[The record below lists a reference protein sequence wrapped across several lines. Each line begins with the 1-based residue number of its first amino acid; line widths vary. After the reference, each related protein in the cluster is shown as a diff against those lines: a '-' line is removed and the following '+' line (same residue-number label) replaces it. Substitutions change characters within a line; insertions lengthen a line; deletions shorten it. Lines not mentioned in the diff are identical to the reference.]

1 MDILGI
7 ELNSIIDLII
17 VQILAYVPS
26 LLFALIVFFVG
37 LWVIKVI
44 KNVFFQ
50 MMNKSKV
57 DVALSKFLINFVD
70 ILLKLFLAITVLSML
85 GVEMTSFIAVLA
97 AAGFAVGL
105 ALQGSLANFAGGV
118 LILLF
123 KPFKIGDFIE
133 SQGLM
138 GIVSEIQVFNTILKT
153 PDNKTVIVPN
163 GPLSNSNIIN
173 FSKEPTRRVDMV
185 FGISY
190 DSDLKKAK
198 KLLEKIVTIDKRV
211 LKDPAPTVAV
221 SELADSSVNLS
232 TRAWVKK
239 EDYWGLFFD
248 MQEKVKLEFDKNKIS
263 IPYPQT
269 DVHLFKGK

>member
-123 KPFKIGDFIE
+123 KPFRVGDFIE

-138 GIVSEIQVFNTILKT
+138 GTVNEIQVFNTILKT

-163 GPLSNSNIIN
+163 GPLSNSNITN
-173 FSKEPTRRVDMV
+173 FSREATRRVDMV

-198 KLLEKIVTIDKRV
+198 KLLEKIVTSDKRV
-211 LKDPAPTVAV
+211 LKDPAPMIVV
-221 SELADSSVNLS
+221 SDLADSSVNFA
-232 TRAWVKK
+232 TRVWVKK

-269 DVHLFKGK
+269 DVHLYKGK

>member
-1 MDILGI
+1 MDIAGI
-7 ELNSIIDLII
+7 ELNAVVDLI
-17 VQILAYVPS
+17 VAQVLAYAPT
-26 LLFALIVFFVG
+26 LAFALLVLVLG
-37 LWVIKVI
+37 LWVIKII
-44 KNVFFQ
+44 KNVFSQ
-50 MMNKSKV
+50 MMNKSKL
-57 DVALSKFLINFVD
+57 DEALSKFLISFAD
-70 ILLKLFLAITVLSML
+70 ILLKLILAITVLSML

-123 KPFKIGDFIE
+123 KPFKVGDFIE

-138 GIVSEIQVFNTILKT
+138 GTVNEIQVFNTILKT

-163 GPLSNSNIIN
+163 GPLSNSNITN
-173 FSKEPTRRVDMV
+173 FSREATRRVDMV

-198 KLLEKIVTIDKRV
+198 KLLEKIVTSDKRV
-211 LKDPAPTVAV
+211 LKDPAPVIVV
-221 SELADSSVNLS
+221 SELADSSVNFA

-263 IPYPQT
+263 IPFPQT
-269 DVHLFKGK
+269 DVHLYKGK

>member
-1 MDILGI
+1 MDIAGI
-7 ELNSIIDLII
+7 ELNAIVDLLIT
-17 VQILAYVPS
+17 QILAYAPTFVS
-26 LLFALIVFFVG
+26 ALIVLVLG
-37 LWVIKVI
+37 LWIVKII
-44 KNVFFQ
+44 KNAFSK
-50 MMNKSKV
+50 MMNKSKL
-57 DVALSKFLINFVD
+57 DAALSKFLMSFID
-70 ILLKLFLAITVLSML
+70 ILLKVILAITVLSML

-123 KPFKIGDFIE
+123 KPFKVGDFIE

-138 GIVSEIQVFNTILKT
+138 GTVNAIQVFNTILKT
-153 PDNKTVIVPN
+153 PDNKTVIIPN
-163 GPLSNSNIIN
+163 GPLSNSNITN

-198 KLLEKIVTIDKRV
+198 KLLEKIVFSDKRV
-211 LKDPAPTVAV
+211 LKNPSPMVVV

-232 TRAWVKK
+232 IRVWAKK

-263 IPYPQT
+263 IPFPQT
-269 DVHLFKGK
+269 DVHLYKGK